1 MIEKLGRNDRCPCGS
16 GKKYKKCC
24 ERNVVFMDTYI
35 ETELNQ
41 IQSDF
46 VRWATRTYKD
56 EISDFMAPY
65 YAKID
70 IPEEAKQPFH
80 FFACLWYISIVEKE
94 GKTLLELYLEK
105 NKKHIKSERI
115 LHIVESWIN
124 AAPAVFLIRNWVSNE
139 YVVTENIFTNEIKW
153 VKSLENHHAYREQGL
168 GIGTILPV
176 ESGYTF
182 LTTFFYVPAQLEQI
196 EDAVQTIQEAYETN
210 GYESE
215 KAFMQ
220 HAFMDI
226 LQFLMLG
233 APLEISEA
241 THEESAT
248 SMGTSTESLQGIEAE
263 VLDAFTSY
271 ARGRQ
276 KDEAFIS
283 RGRSLWAEYCELE
296 KVTLRKPQVAAAALF
311 YLVEEILSEKETTQS
326 QLAKDFFISAT
337 SISSRYKQLAAVLQ
351 K

>member
-1 MIEKLGRNDRCPCGS
+1 IQIEQKN
-16 GKKYKKCC
+16 
-24 ERNVVFMDTYI
+24 
-35 ETELNQ
+35 
-41 IQSDF
+41 
-46 VRWATRTYKD
+46 
-56 EISDFMAPY
+56 IS
-65 YAKID
+65 
-70 IPEEAKQPFH
+70 
-80 FFACLWYISIVEKE
+80 
-94 GKTLLELYLEK
+94 
-105 NKKHIKSERI
+105 
-115 LHIVESWIN
+115 
-124 AAPAVFLIRNWVSNE
+124 
-139 YVVTENIFTNEIKW
+139 TNEKIIIKTI
-153 VKSLENHHAYREQGL
+153 KNHYSNSNKGL

-220 HAFMDI
+220 HAFMDT

-283 RGRSLWAEYCELE
+283 RGRSLWTEYCELE
-296 KVTLRKPQVAAAALF
+296 KVTLRKPQVAA
-311 YLVEEILSEKETTQS
+311 
-326 QLAKDFFISAT
+326 
-337 SISSRYKQLAAVLQ
+337 
-351 K
+351 